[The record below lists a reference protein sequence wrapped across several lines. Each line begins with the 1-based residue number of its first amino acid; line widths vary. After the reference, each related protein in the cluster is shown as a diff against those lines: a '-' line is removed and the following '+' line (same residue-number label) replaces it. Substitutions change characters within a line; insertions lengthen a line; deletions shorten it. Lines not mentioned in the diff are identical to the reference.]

1 MAGAFLTETDLMARW
16 GVSRAVLD
24 KLVESGRLRVTE
36 QEGERRF
43 EEEEVIA
50 LQQAEGGEDFVGYDE
65 VLQELQLNRT
75 ELDELV
81 EADSLT
87 EYLFGGESRFELAQ
101 VQALG
106 RERQPTGV
114 ERAPTGVEKRP
125 TGVEK
130 EPTDFVIKAAE
141 EAEQVVEEEEEL
153 PTELAIEEA
162 QPIEEEEEALFD
174 FSEELAAEGP
184 EEAQPFEEEEAAEAV
199 EIAEG
204 ERAEDDLLGDLIGDV
219 GAETADLQAAAGE
232 PMEDEEIEPIEE
244 GITDELTREET
255 LGISPTEDVTAEITQ
270 VEEETFQGEDLD
282 QILEA
287 EEEIPA
293 AAGEEEAFEVPY
305 GAPVAVEAEAP
316 MPPWA
321 VVVLAAS
328 VVLLIIAALYAI
340 ENASSP
346 DFSTGFTN
354 AVNLFK

>member
-1 MAGAFLTETDLMARW
+1 MAGAFLTQTDLMARW
-16 GVSRAVLD
+16 GVSRAALD
-24 KLVESGRLRVTE
+24 KLVERGHLRVTE
-36 QEGERRF
+36 QGGERRF
-43 EEEEVIA
+43 AEEEVIA
-50 LQQAEGGEDFVGYDE
+50 LQQTEGGEDFVDYDE

-81 EADSLT
+81 EGGSLT
-87 EYLFGGESRFELAQ
+87 EYLFGGESRFELAE

-130 EPTDFVIKAAE
+130 TPTDFLIGEAAE
-141 EAEQVVEEEEEL
+141 AAPAEEEEEL

-174 FSEELAAEGP
+174 FSEELAAEEP
-184 EEAQPFEEEEAAEAV
+184 EEAEPIEEEEDI

-219 GAETADLQAAAGE
+219 GAETADMQAAAGE
-232 PMEDEEIEPIEE
+232 SMEDEEIEPIEE
-244 GITDELTREET
+244 GIADELTRDET
-255 LGISPTEDVTAEITQ
+255 LGISPTEDMTAEITQ

-287 EEEIPA
+287 EDEIPA

-316 MPPWA
+316 MPTWA
-321 VVVLAAS
+321 AVLLAAS
-328 VVLLIIAALYAI
+328 VVLLVIAALYAI

-346 DFSTGFTN
+346 EFSTGFTN